1 MKKVVFIIA
10 MLTASLTF
18 FSCSDESKLEMV
30 IEEAN
35 KDLPMK
41 VEEGVVVTSILK
53 EGNDV
58 VYVCT
63 LDEEI
68 LMGETLDDSDVDNLK
83 KILQEYKAQNPKEWK
98 SIEKEMKEGIIS
110 ELEDDYDAKE
120 LTKLIKSV
128 KGSLKY
134 RVKGKHTKMKLFDVT
149 IETEDL

>member
-1 MKKVVFIIA
+1 M
-10 MLTASLTF
+10 ASLTF
-18 FSCSDESKLEMV
+18 FCCSDESKLEIA

-35 KDLPMK
+35 KELPMK
-41 VEEGVVVTSILK
+41 VEDGVVVTSILK

-68 LMGETLDDSDVDNLK
+68 LMGEVLDDSDIDNLK
-83 KILQEYKAQNPKEWK
+83 KILTEYKSANPKEWK
-98 SIEKEMKEGIIS
+98 SIEKEMKEEIVS
-110 ELEDDYDAKE
+110 ELADDYDVKE

-134 RVKGKHTKMKLFDVT
+134 RVKGKHTKMKLFDIA
-149 IETEDL
+149 IETEEL